1 MASLD
6 SAVRRGLMLGFAS
19 AVGYSLANLALRGLS
34 GRHDD
39 IAWSIWVSAFKALPT
54 VILAVV
60 LLWRR
65 RRRGQ
70 ALYPTKKPIPVL
82 IGAAFLMQFGGNL
95 GFQVALGHIGLAI
108 TVPLVFAFIIFAG
121 ALLGNM
127 FLGDRV
133 SPKTVLS
140 MAIMTVSI
148 ILLSYAAKLAS
159 AVTQGTAAVDTNNI
173 VWLGILMA
181 VVSGLSYGING
192 VVIRKIARDS
202 LPVESMLIIYSL
214 TGLISF
220 GILGPL
226 MMGSERLSQIQ
237 PEEWTMMLLA
247 GTFNAMAFF
256 CVTHSLKLLN
266 ISQVNVINAS
276 QNAMCAI
283 IAVAIFSEPV
293 SMPLILGIGLSI
305 VGLLALD
312 RK

>member
-1 MASLD
+1 MPSPGTD
-6 SAVRRGLMLGFAS
+6 VRRGLWLGFSS
-19 AVGYSLANLALRGLS
+19 AICYSLANLALRGLS

-39 IAWSIWVSAFKALPT
+39 LAWSIWVSALKALPT
-54 VILAVV
+54 AILAIV

-65 RRRGQ
+65 RRRNLP
-70 ALYPTKKPIPVL
+70 LYPTTRPIPIL
-82 IGAAFLMQFGGNL
+82 IAGALMMQFGGNL

-108 TVPLVFAFIIFAG
+108 TVPLVFAFIICSG

-159 AVTQGTAAVDTNNI
+159 TTPAGTDAVDTNNI

-181 VVSGLSYGING
+181 IVSGLSYGING
-192 VVIRKIARDS
+192 VAIRKIARDA
-202 LPVESMLIIYSL
+202 LPIESMLIIYSM
-214 TGLISF
+214 TGLICF
-220 GILGPL
+220 GIMGPI
-226 MMGSERLSQIQ
+226 MMGQERLLQIQ
-237 PEEWTMMLLA
+237 SDEWTMMFLA
-247 GTFNAMAFF
+247 GIFNAVAFF
-256 CVTHSLKLLN
+256 CITHSLKLLN

-283 IAVAIFSEPV
+283 IAVAIYSEPV
-293 SMPLILGIGLSI
+293 STPLILGIGLSI
-305 VGLLALD
+305 AGLLALD